1 MTQRKQWSLV
11 GGIVLAIGIA
21 LAVAAVVRPEV
32 NLVEP
37 GRRAPGFTARNIATG
52 EALSIQ
58 DYRGKVVLLNIWAT
72 WCPPCRVEMPSMER
86 VHRRFA
92 GTDFRVVAV
101 SVDDDD
107 QKVVEDFVKE
117 LGLTFEVLHDRAA
130 QIQRQYQTTGVPES
144 FVIDRNG
151 VIMKKVIG
159 PSEWDDPSHQS
170 LIQRLLDVPAR

>member
-1 MTQRKQWSLV
+1 MTGNRKQWSLV
-11 GGIVLAIGIA
+11 AGIVLALGIV
-21 LAVAAVVRPEV
+21 LAVAALVRPQV
-32 NLVEP
+32 DLVEP
-37 GRRAPGFTARNIATG
+37 GKRAPSFTATDIRSDSVV
-52 EALSIQ
+52 SIES
-58 DYRGKVVLLNIWAT
+58 YRGKVVLLNIWAT

-86 VHRRFA
+86 VHRQFA

-101 SVDDDD
+101 SVDADE

-117 LGLTFEVLHDRAA
+117 LGLTFDVVHDRTAE
-130 QIQRQYQTTGVPES
+130 IQRIYQTTGVPES

-170 LIQRLLDVPAR
+170 LIQRLLDVR